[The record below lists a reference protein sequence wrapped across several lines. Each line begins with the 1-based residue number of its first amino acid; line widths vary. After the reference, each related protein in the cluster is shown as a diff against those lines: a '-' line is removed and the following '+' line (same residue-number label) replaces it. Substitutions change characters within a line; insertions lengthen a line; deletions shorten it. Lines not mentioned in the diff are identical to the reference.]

1 MASQQTFVVK
11 GGKTVG
17 REINKIPWS
26 HVNELELT
34 RLFVYPLKSAQGIEV
49 AHAQVTE
56 RGLEH
61 DRRFMLVDADG
72 NLVTARQ
79 QAKLLTVTTRIGT
92 EHLLLSAPNMPELR
106 VPLEPEGPERQVR
119 VWADWMLGL
128 DVGPEASTWFSHLFN
143 SSLSLVWMPDRAERR
158 MNPGFGPS
166 RLSFADGNPLHL
178 IHESSL
184 SDLEKRVG
192 MPLGVERFRP
202 NLVVRGM
209 DAYAED
215 GWSILHLDTLEL
227 KVHEACARCMMVNLE
242 PVTGGI
248 GLEPLRTMAG
258 HRRQGKQV
266 LFGQHLHALTLGELR
281 VGQRGTAQKL

>member
-1 MASQQTFVVK
+1 MALRKRLSSKVV
-11 GGKTVG
+11 KTVG
-17 REINKIPWS
+17 QEINNIPWS

-34 RLFVYPLKSAQGIEV
+34 RLFIYPLKSAQGIEV
-49 AHAQVTE
+49 ARAQVTE

-61 DRRFMLVDADG
+61 DRRFMLVDAGG

-79 QAKLLTVTTRIGT
+79 QAKLLTVSTRI
-92 EHLLLSAPNMPELR
+92 EPEILVLNAPKMPELR
-106 VPLEPEGPERQVR
+106 VSLEPEGPERQVR

-128 DVGPEASTWFSHLFN
+128 DVGSAANAWFSELFN

-178 IHESSL
+178 IQESSL
-184 SDLEKRVG
+184 TDLENRVG
-192 MPLGVERFRP
+192 MPMDVERFRP

-215 GWSILHLDTLEL
+215 GWSKLHFGSLEL
-227 KVHEACARCMMVNLE
+227 KVHEPCARCMMVNLE
-242 PVTGGI
+242 PATDGI
-248 GLEPLRTMAG
+248 GVEPLRTMASY
-258 HRRQGKQV
+258 RRQGKQV

-281 VGQRGTAQKL
+281 IGQRGSAQKR